1 MLSDLEQRHVQ
12 EVKAHQAQ
20 IAAEASITP
29 YDPFGKAGGGAPLRD
44 SKGQKQVCIEV
55 IPKSFIAHL
64 YFHPSARLLTP
75 LDQVTLPASFE
86 PKTDPKQKIL
96 YSDVLKKQMRQNEVL
111 HKSAPPTKSE
121 PYDPFGKSAPERDKQ
136 GKLIPHAR
144 SPEPTSLMG
153 QSLIDSMGKP
163 GGGAPF
169 DRSRTME
176 SPLPA
181 DAYVPWGKPGGGA
194 PMTDATGQL
203 NTKTAGKAELEIA
216 GVIQH
221 RETENRAAKKQ
232 YLDTLQTEM
241 TQRQQTVSCTDL
253 IQLHTIV

>member
-1 MLSDLEQRHVQ
+1 
-12 EVKAHQAQ
+12 
-20 IAAEASITP
+20 
-29 YDPFGKAGGGAPLRD
+29 
-44 SKGQKQVCIEV
+44 
-55 IPKSFIAHL
+55 
-64 YFHPSARLLTP
+64 
-75 LDQVTLPASFE
+75 
-86 PKTDPKQKIL
+86 
-96 YSDVLKKQMRQNEVL
+96 MRQNEVL

-121 PYDPFGKSAPERDKQ
+121 PYDPFGKSSPERDKQ

-153 QSLIDSMGKP
+153 QSLIDVMGKP

-176 SPLPA
+176 SPVPA

-194 PMTDATGQL
+194 PMTDAAGQL

-232 YLDTLQTEM
+232 YLDTLQSEM
-241 TQRQQTVSCTDL
+241 TQRQQTVSESSGYRIILLCGHFSIL
-253 IQLHTIV
+253 RFRLNLL